1 MSKAEI
7 LDLLPTLR
15 PDERQE
21 ILDRLCDLQ
30 EADLTAVH
38 QEWVNEA
45 LDSGTARPAEA
56 ADWEGALT
64 RGLARASKR
73 SGTSSIGL
81 NSGLMQK
88 RGFLTWRKKHL
99 QRPRLAGTRLE
110 ERRVGK
116 ECRSRWSPYQ

>member
-7 LDLLPTLR
+7 LDILPTLR

-45 LDSGTARPAEA
+45 VDSGPARPAEA

-64 RGLARASKR
+64 RGLARPRARERHLSAS
-73 SGTSSIGL
+73 IL
-81 NSGLMQK
+81 D
-88 RGFLTWRKKHL
+88 
-99 QRPRLAGTRLE
+99 
-110 ERRVGK
+110 
-116 ECRSRWSPYQ
+116 

>member
-7 LDLLPTLR
+7 LDILPTLR

-45 LDSGTARPAEA
+45 VDSGPARPAEA
-56 ADWEGALT
+56 ADWERALT
-64 RGLARASKR
+64 RGLARASKG
-73 SGTSSIGL
+73 S
-81 NSGLMQK
+81 
-88 RGFLTWRKKHL
+88 
-99 QRPRLAGTRLE
+99 
-110 ERRVGK
+110 
-116 ECRSRWSPYQ
+116 